1 MRFYKPVLGE
11 FPAHTVNFD
20 QQPVIL
26 QEPRVSLRTSL
37 TQDLF
42 NSVNLPK
49 GLLLWG
55 LLLALEPALG
65 LRTPLQE
72 NFYIIVLH
80 FVGCPLGWY
89 GI

>member
-26 QEPRVSLRTSL
+26 QERRVSLRTSL

-42 NSVNLPK
+42 NCVNLPK

-55 LLLALEPALG
+55 LL
-65 LRTPLQE
+65 
-72 NFYIIVLH
+72 
-80 FVGCPLGWY
+80 
-89 GI
+89 